1 MGRMTNVF
9 RSLVG
14 TVTGETEKAVR
25 FQIDVATEEHMEPI
39 MKAEWFPKS
48 QLASFHRMNGLGTD
62 VIMASE
68 WILREKGWLDFAG
81 AAGYNPAVSTVI
93 AQQIVP
99 VATNPNTLYHDSL
112 IDKLKTPPVKPRCEM
127 DDDVPF

>member
-1 MGRMTNVF
+1 LDRRIEMGRMTKVF

-14 TVTGETEKAVR
+14 TVTGETEKAIR
-25 FQIDVATEEHMEPI
+25 FQIDITMGKCEEPV

-48 QLASFHRMNGLGTD
+48 QLASIHHGKDLNGD

-81 AAGYNPAVSTVI
+81 AAGYNPAVSTVV
-93 AQQIVP
+93 AQQVVP
-99 VATNPNTLYHDSL
+99 IAPALS
-112 IDKLKTPPVKPRCEM
+112 DKLKTPPVKPRCEM